1 MEDDKYFI
9 GFGNESHISSP
20 VTSCR
25 VWVSL
30 FNGPG
35 SQLHTATNRNRKT
48 LDSGPNGTNLR
59 VVVRA
64 IRVHSMLL
72 LVYNIAFCVD

>member
-48 LDSGPNGTNLR
+48 VDSGRKSDSG
-59 VVVRA
+59 A
-64 IRVHSMLL
+64 Q
-72 LVYNIAFCVD
+72 YAAFYVQYCFLCGLKSGL

>member
-35 SQLHTATNRNRKT
+35 SQLQTATNRNRKT
-48 LDSGPNGTNLR
+48 VDSGPNGTNLR
-59 VVVRA
+59 LVVSTVCCFLCGLK
-64 IRVHSMLL
+64 SGL
-72 LVYNIAFCVD
+72 